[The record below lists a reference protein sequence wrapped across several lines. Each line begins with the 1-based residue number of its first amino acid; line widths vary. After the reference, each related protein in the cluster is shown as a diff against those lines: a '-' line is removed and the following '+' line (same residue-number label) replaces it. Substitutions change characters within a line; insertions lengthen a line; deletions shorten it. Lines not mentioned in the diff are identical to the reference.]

1 MSTMRELNVR
11 PERDFQTEAGGVAAA
26 IPHDDASGPLQLG
39 AMLIG
44 GLAIAFIIVNA
55 AFLQS
60 HRHPAPMFQ
69 TRSHGAI
76 VSDDVPVKSA
86 DRVPTRPAAGGPGK
100 IQKIQSLLQ
109 RHGYDVGVVDGVFG
123 ARTQT
128 AIMEFERDRGYPQTG
143 RVTPLLLKRLN
154 RRRAAD
160 VPKPVT
166 APSSKAPAATSVPK
180 ATDASRDDIVLVQ
193 RALSDLGYGPIDID
207 GVLGSQTAQAIQRF
221 ELDRGMPITGNIGD
235 RIVAELVLIGG
246 VKPIAKR

>member
-1 MSTMRELNVR
+1 LSTMRELNVR
-11 PERDFQTEAGGVAAA
+11 PDRDFRTDAGGAALA
-26 IPHDDASGPLQLG
+26 DPNDDASGPLQIG

-60 HRHPAPMFQ
+60 DRHPAPMFQ

-76 VSDDVPVKSA
+76 VTGDVPVKST
-86 DRVPTRPAAGGPGK
+86 DRVPTRPVAGVPGK
-100 IQKIQSLLQ
+100 IQKIQTLLQ
-109 RHGYDVGVVDGVFG
+109 KHGYDVGEVDGVFG

-154 RRRAAD
+154 RRRPAD

-166 APSSKAPAATSVPK
+166 APSSKAPTATSAPK
-180 ATDASRDDIVLVQ
+180 ATDASRDDIILVQ

-207 GVLGSQTAQAIQRF
+207 GVLGNQTAQAIQRF

>member
-1 MSTMRELNVR
+1 MRELNVR
-11 PERDFQTEAGGVAAA
+11 PERDFQTEAEGAALA
-26 IPHDDASGPLQLG
+26 VPHDDAVGPLQLG

-60 HRHPAPMFQ
+60 DRHPAPMFQ
-69 TRSHGAI
+69 TRSQGAI
-76 VSDDVPVKSA
+76 LTGDVPAKST
-86 DRVPTRPAAGGPGK
+86 DRVPSKPTAGVPGK

-109 RHGYDVGVVDGVFG
+109 KHGYDVGEVDGVFG
-123 ARTQT
+123 AKTQT
-128 AIMEFERDRGYPQTG
+128 AIMAFERDRGYPQTG

-154 RRRAAD
+154 RKRPAD

-166 APSSKAPAATSVPK
+166 APSSKAPAATPVLA
-180 ATDASRDDIVLVQ
+180 ATDASRDDITLVQ
-193 RALSDLGYGPIDID
+193 RALSDLGYGPIEID
-207 GVLGSQTAQAIQRF
+207 GVLGNQTAQAIQRF

>member
-1 MSTMRELNVR
+1 MAVSN
-11 PERDFQTEAGGVAAA
+11 
-26 IPHDDASGPLQLG
+26 DDTAGPLQLG
-39 AMLIG
+39 ALLIG

-55 AFLQS
+55 AFLQPG
-60 HRHPAPMFQ
+60 RHPAPMFE
-69 TRSHGAI
+69 TRSNGEI
-76 VSDDVPVKSA
+76 VSGETSAKST
-86 DRVPTRPAAGGPGK
+86 DRVPTKPVAGVPGN
-100 IQKIQSLLQ
+100 IHKIQSLLQ
-109 RHGYDVGVVDGVFG
+109 NHGYEVGAVDGVFG

-154 RRRAAD
+154 RRRPAD
-160 VPKPVT
+160 APKPVT
-166 APSSKAPAATSVPK
+166 APVSKTPAVAGTPVTTS
-180 ATDASRDDIVLVQ
+180 ASRDDITLVQ

-207 GVLGSQTAQAIQRF
+207 GVLGGQTAQAIQRF